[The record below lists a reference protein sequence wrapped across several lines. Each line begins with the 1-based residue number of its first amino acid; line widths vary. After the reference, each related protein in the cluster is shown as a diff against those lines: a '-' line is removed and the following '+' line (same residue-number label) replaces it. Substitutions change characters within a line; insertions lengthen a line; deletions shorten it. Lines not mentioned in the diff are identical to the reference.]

1 MSATSGGYLN
11 VYVLDDHDLVRQGL
25 RDLLA
30 PARDLRVVGDSGK
43 VQGAAE
49 LILRLHTHVMVLDL
63 HLQDGSGVQV
73 CRQVRAVDPSV
84 HGILVT
90 SADDDD
96 ALAAAVLAGAAGF
109 VVKLARSS
117 DVMGAIRKLRA
128 GERLMDAVL
137 ADRAASTLR
146 VRARGL
152 LPKPSE
158 AELALL
164 DQLLAGSTDR
174 ELAENRGR
182 PLAEVQ
188 TEVATL
194 IDRLLTSPDATAR
207 VLGAVPTAGKHRR
220 AI

>member
-49 LILRLHTHVMVLDL
+49 LILRLDTHVMVLDL
-63 HLQDGSGVQV
+63 HLQDGSGVHV

-84 HGILVT
+84 QGILVT
-90 SADDDD
+90 SADDDE
-96 ALAAAVLAGAAGF
+96 ALAATVLAGAAGF

-128 GERLMDAVL
+128 AERLMDPAL
-137 ADRAASTLR
+137 ADRAGSALR
-146 VRARGL
+146 DRARVL
-152 LPKPSE
+152 VPRLSE
-158 AELALL
+158 GELDVL
-164 DQLLAGSTDR
+164 DRVVAGQTDR
-174 ELAENRGR
+174 EVAEHLGR
-182 PLAEVQ
+182 ELTDVQ
-188 TEVATL
+188 TEVAALT
-194 IDRLLTSPDATAR
+194 DRLLPAAN
-207 VLGAVPTAGKHRR
+207 GAVAGVAPAAGKHRR